1 MIVCKL
7 VFVALFV
14 LSKRLRAWNHGF
26 ERSINDYQLST
37 NFSSFLFEV
46 QQMQFV
52 KMLAKI
58 GGGGGCLY

>member
-52 KMLAKI
+52 KILAKI
-58 GGGGGCLY
+58 GHI